1 MVWTASLDG
10 RATGWRGDEDGGSA
24 MSFCGMSTP
33 ASKRYQR
40 RVMGTMSLY
49 VVVLLAA
56 SWIVKH
62 EHLHGW
68 VLYAIAV
75 VPALPILAM
84 LGSMGVYLQ
93 EEKDEY
99 VRLMTMRSLVAGTGV
114 LLMVIVVSDFLRAI
128 SGAPPLAPFAS
139 WVTFFLAFGVAQGV
153 QKMRNRVRDDA

>member
-1 MVWTASLDG
+1 
-10 RATGWRGDEDGGSA
+10 
-24 MSFCGMSTP
+24 MSVCETSTP

-40 RVMGTMSLY
+40 RVIVTMLVY
-49 VVVLLAA
+49 LVVLFGA
-56 SWIVKH
+56 IFVVKH
-62 EHLHGW
+62 THPHGW
-68 VLYAIAV
+68 LLYTISV

-99 VRLMTMRSLVAGTGV
+99 LRLVTMRSLVVGTAV
-114 LLMVIVVSDFLRAI
+114 LLMVLVVSDFLRTI
-128 SGAPPLAPFAS
+128 SGAPALAPFSS